1 MKSAPNLKKQPRGKK
16 HADTEVIIFAGSDAW
31 AHAKQWQEQDGKLAG
46 DKTPPVV
53 LADEQLKD
61 IGNLQIVPDGRK
73 SARIYKAGHLDQVMV
88 KGIGQKLAAAGVQD
102 ADYYPEGMHHN
113 ERQNW
118 RNYLETERKNISD
131 GLVIELPVKKK
142 TSEQSEDEL
151 KPRVECRPDGVYWVT
166 PKVDKQS
173 GEIIRPETW
182 LCASVELL
190 GAGVIGNE
198 HYRVMRWTD
207 STTNRLVTMAVPC
220 CGIGDS
226 DGWRL
231 LKANGLKVTTNG
243 KHRIP
248 LADWMQ
254 LGGQHEEW
262 HLSTKAGWH
271 FGAYIMPDGTVIGE
285 SDKPVLF
292 TGKSAAIN
300 GYSVA
305 GTADSW
311 RDSVARLAGGN
322 PFMMLGIATSLSAPL
337 VGLVGA
343 DGFGVHFFENS
354 TAGKTTTQS
363 VASSLWGDPEAQRLT
378 WYGTALG
385 IANEAE
391 AHNHGLL
398 PLDEIGQAASAR
410 DVYVSAYTLFNGFG
424 KLQGAKDG
432 GNRELKNWRAV
443 AISTGEVDIETFLKT
458 EGIKV
463 KVGQLVRLLNVPME
477 KATKFH
483 EYSNGKEH
491 ADALKEAWKENHGA
505 AGREWVKWLS
515 DHQQEAKD
523 TVRECRER
531 WRNLIPESYGEQVH
545 RVGERFAILEA
556 ALVLSGHVTGWAVQ
570 ECRDAILHNF
580 NAWVKVFGTGNKEHK
595 QIIEQA
601 EAFLAAYGMSRFAPV
616 NYDPASLPIPELY
629 GYRESDGRYDEPVLF
644 YVLPDPFGSHVANG
658 FNKDAAA
665 KVLHEAGMLKRPSS
679 GRGWQI
685 RTPRLKHLKG
695 ARLRVYGLLLA
706 QDHDTESD

>member
-1 MKSAPNLKKQPRGKK
+1 MKKAPNLKLQPKDK
-16 HADTEVIIFAGSDAW
+16 MTEVIIFAGSDAW
-31 AHAKQWQEQDGKLAG
+31 AHAKEWSEWAGKHIAA
-46 DKTPPVV
+46 DDTPPVI
-53 LADEQLKD
+53 LGPEQLANLTDTQIIDKERYYVRVYRAGE
-61 IGNLQIVPDGRK
+61 ISETALLQI
-73 SARIYKAGHLDQVMV
+73 ATL
-88 KGIGQKLAAAGVQD
+88 LAVAGVKEARCYSGFVDQQPEDWTPRMAGLKDD
-102 ADYYPEGMHHN
+102 A
-113 ERQNW
+113 ERGN
-118 RNYLETERKNISD
+118 S
-131 GLVIELPVKKK
+131 LVINLPAK
-142 TSEQSEDEL
+142 TNFTGNYDDEL

-173 GEIIRPETW
+173 GEIIRPFEW
-182 LCASVELL
+182 LCSSVELL
-190 GAGVIGNE
+190 GSGVIGNE

-220 CGIGDS
+220 CGIGDT

-262 HLSTKAGWH
+262 HLSPKAGWH

-305 GTADSW
+305 GTAESW

-337 VGLVGA
+337 VGLTGS
-343 DGFGVHFFENS
+343 DGFGVHFFEQS

-363 VASSLWGDPEAQRLT
+363 IASSLWGDPEALRLT

-398 PLDEIGQAASAR
+398 PLDEIGQAGSPR
-410 DVYVSAYTLFNGFG
+410 DVYVSSYTLFNGFG

-432 GNRELKNWRAV
+432 GNRELKNWRTV
-443 AISTGEVDIETFLKT
+443 AISTGEVDIETYLKT
-458 EGIKV
+458 SGIKV
-463 KVGQLVRLLNVPME
+463 KVGQLVRLLNIPIQ
-477 KATKFH
+477 KATQLH
-483 EYSNGKEH
+483 EYSNGKDH
-491 ADALKEAWKENHGA
+491 ADALKAAWQENHGA
-505 AGREWVKWLS
+505 AGREWIKWLAEN
-515 DHQQEAKD
+515 QQEAKD
-523 TVRECRER
+523 AVRESRAR
-531 WRNLIPESYGEQVH
+531 WRNIIPDNYGEQVH
-545 RVGERFAILEA
+545 RVGERFSILEA
-556 ALVLSGHVTGWAVQ
+556 ALVLSGHVTGWSVQ
-570 ECRDAILHNF
+570 ECRDAIQYVF
-580 NAWVKVFGTGNKEHK
+580 NAWVKEFGTGNKEHK

-616 NYDPASLPIPELY
+616 DYDPASLPISELY
-629 GYRESDGRYDEPVLF
+629 GYRDSGSRYDEPLLF
-644 YVLPDPFGSHVANG
+644 YVLSEPFKSKVAEG
-658 FNKDAAA
+658 FNKDTVA
-665 KVLHEAGMLKRPSS
+665 KILHEAGMLKRPES
-679 GRGWQI
+679 GRGWKI
-685 RTPRLKHLKG
+685 KTPRLKNLNG
-695 ARLRVYGLLLA
+695 AQLWAYGMLFA
-706 QDHDTESD
+706 NHDEEGSD

>member
-31 AHAKQWQEQDGKLAG
+31 AHAKQWQEQEGRLAG
-46 DKTPPVV
+46 DDVPPVV
-53 LADEQLKD
+53 LSDEQLKD
-61 IGNLQIVPDGRK
+61 IGNLKIVPDGRK
-73 SARIYKAGHLDQVMV
+73 SARIYKAGHLDQMMV
-88 KGIGQKLAAAGVQD
+88 KGIGQKLAAAGIQD

-118 RNYLETERKNISD
+118 RNYLDIERKNISD

-142 TSEQSEDEL
+142 SPEQSDDEL

-182 LCASVELL
+182 LCAPVELL

-198 HYRVMRWTD
+198 YYRVMRWENAIT
-207 STTNRLVTMAVPC
+207 RQIVTMAIPC
-220 CGIGDS
+220 CGIGDT

-231 LKANGLKVTTNG
+231 LKGHGLNVTANGKY
-243 KHRIP
+243 RAI
-248 LADWMQ
+248 LADWLQ
-254 LGGQHEEW
+254 LGGKHEEW
-262 HLSTKAGWH
+262 QLSTNAGWH
-271 FGAYIMPDGTVIGE
+271 FGAYIMPDGSVIGE
-285 SDKPVLF
+285 SEKPILF

-305 GTADSW
+305 GTAESW

-337 VGLVGA
+337 VGLTGA
-343 DGFGVHFFENS
+343 DGFGVHFFEQS

-363 VASSLWGDPEAQRLT
+363 ISSSVWGDPDALRLT

-398 PLDEIGQAASAR
+398 PLDEIGQAGSPR

-432 GNRELKNWRAV
+432 GNRELKSWRTV
-443 AISTGEVDIETFLKT
+443 AISTGEVDVETFLKT

-463 KVGQLVRLLNVPME
+463 KVGQLVRLLNIPIQ
-477 KATKFH
+477 KATQLH
-483 EYSNGKEH
+483 GYSNGKDH
-491 ADALKEAWKENHGA
+491 ADALKAAWTENHGA
-505 AGREWVKWLS
+505 AGREWIKWLAV
-515 DHQQEAKD
+515 HQQEAKD
-523 TVRECRER
+523 VVRECRER

-545 RVGERFAILEA
+545 RVGERFSILEA
-556 ALVLSGHVTGWAVQ
+556 ALVLSGHVTGWDVQ
-570 ECRDAILHNF
+570 VCRNAIQYVF
-580 NAWVKVFGTGNKEHK
+580 NAWIQEFGTGNKEHR

-601 EAFLAAYGMSRFAPV
+601 ESFLAAYAMSRFAPV
-616 NYDPASLPIPELY
+616 DYDPLSLPIGELY
-629 GYRESDGRYDEPVLF
+629 GYRDSDGRYDEPVLF
-644 YVLPDPFGSHVANG
+644 YVLPEPFKTHVANG
-658 FNKDAAA
+658 FNKDAVART
-665 KVLHEAGMLKRPSS
+665 LHEAGMLKKPDNE
-679 GRGWQI
+679 RGWQI

-695 ARLRVYGLLLA
+695 AQLRAYGMWLTR
-706 QDHDTESD
+706 DDEEDTE